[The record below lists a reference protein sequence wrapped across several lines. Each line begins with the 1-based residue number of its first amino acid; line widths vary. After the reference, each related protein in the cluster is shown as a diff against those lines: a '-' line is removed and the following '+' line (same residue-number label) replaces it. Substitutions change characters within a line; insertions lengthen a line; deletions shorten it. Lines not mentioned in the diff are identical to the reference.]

1 MKLTIN
7 LCAFLPSV
15 SKTDLMPFRTAPI
28 DKWFHMAAYWDRNA
42 NEAGFFR
49 DGLLV
54 SYQALVNGSYLRG
67 NDHAVYD
74 IGLKRDDRKTF
85 KGHLRDLMIIGE
97 ALTAEDLNSI
107 LTGESE

>member
-1 MKLTIN
+1 MNII
-7 LCAFLPSV
+7 
-15 SKTDLMPFRTAPI
+15 DLMSFRSAPI

-42 NEAGFFR
+42 NEAGLFL
-49 DGLLV
+49 DGHLV
-54 SYQALVNGSYLRG
+54 AYQGLVNGSYIRG
-67 NDHAVYD
+67 NDHVVYD
-74 IGLKRDDRKTF
+74 IGLKRDDWKTF

>member
-1 MKLTIN
+1 MKLTFN

-15 SKTDLMPFRTAPI
+15 SITDLMPFRSAPI

-49 DGLLV
+49 DGQLV
-54 SYQALVNGSYLRG
+54 SYQGLVNGSYLRG

-74 IGLKRDDRKTF
+74 IGLKRDDGKTF